1 MDDRHRFAQL
11 HIDVARNSTDDF
23 NPFHDPRR
31 HMLIAGNPYPRPI
44 ALGFQLECLCAYLL
58 DGHRDAAGENRL
70 MDEMDLR
77 FRNFQFTFADA
88 VCSDEEFEVEIRPS
102 TRRDDPPAITNRI
115 VVRKGGRPA
124 LLGQVRDARA
134 ALVPI
139 EPGLPTDLD
148 LRRAPD
154 RSPITGTPYFLKRKF
169 LNTAN
174 AKNFL
179 AGSRAD
185 QAYYLDELDERVRFP
200 DLFPCALAS
209 CALLEKA
216 WSEGHDFMANPMV
229 YVAHAIAVDR
239 RIARALRSNDA
250 LHILVEGPLAVR
262 PGRGL
267 GGPDLGLQRYRCFG
281 IVHSEAMLYRAEID
295 LAPLAAIARPAGS

>member
-1 MDDRHRFAQL
+1 MSDLHRFQQL
-11 HIDVARNSTDDF
+11 HIDVARNATDDF

-31 HMLIAGNPYPRPI
+31 YNRIAGNPYPRPI

-58 DGHRDAAGENRL
+58 DRSRDSVGEDGVP
-70 MDEMDLR
+70 DELGLG

-88 VCSDEEFEVEIRPS
+88 VCSEEDFEVEVKAS
-102 TRRDDPPAITNRI
+102 VRRDDPPTISNRI
-115 VVRKGGRPA
+115 LVRKAGRAA
-124 LLGQVRDARA
+124 LLGQVRDAQA
-134 ALVPI
+134 PLVPA
-139 EPGLPTDLD
+139 EVRLPPDVD

-154 RSPITGTPYFLKRKF
+154 RSCIPGTSYFLKRKF

-200 DLFPCALAS
+200 DLFPCSLAS

-229 YVAHAIAVDR
+229 YVAHAIAIDR
-239 RIARALRSNDA
+239 DIVRALRSNDV
-250 LHILVEGPLAVR
+250 LHILIDGPFALS

-267 GGPDLGLQRYRCFG
+267 AGPGLGLQRYRCFG
-281 IVHSEAMLYRAEID
+281 VVRSDELLYRAEID
-295 LAPLAAIARPAGS
+295 LAPLAAIARRVGR

>member
-1 MDDRHRFAQL
+1 MSDRHRFQQL

-31 HMLIAGNPYPRPI
+31 YGRIVGSPYPRPI

-58 DGHRDAAGENRL
+58 DWYRDAAGEGRL
-70 MDEMDLR
+70 LEELGLR

-88 VCSDEEFEVEIRPS
+88 VCCDEYFDVEVRAS
-102 TRRDDPPAITNRI
+102 VRRDDPRTISNRI
-115 VVRKGGRPA
+115 VVRKEGRPA
-124 LLGQVRDARA
+124 LLGQVRDAQVP
-134 ALVPI
+134 LVLTDV
-139 EPGLPTDLD
+139 ELPPDLD
-148 LRRAPD
+148 LRHAPD
-154 RSPITGTPYFLKRKF
+154 RSRIPGTAYFLKRKF

-179 AGSRAD
+179 AGSLAD

-216 WSEGHDFMANPMV
+216 WSVGHDFMASPMV

-239 RIARALRSNDA
+239 ELALALRSNDV
-250 LHILVEGPLAVR
+250 LHMLVEGPLPVR
-262 PGRGL
+262 TGGGL

-281 IVHSEAMLYRAEID
+281 VVRSDALLYRAEID
-295 LAPLAAIARPAGS
+295 LAPLAAIACPARP

>member
-1 MDDRHRFAQL
+1 MSDRHRFQQL

-31 HMLIAGNPYPRPI
+31 YARIVGNPYPRPI

-58 DGHRDAAGENRL
+58 DRYRDSAGENNL
-70 MDEMDLR
+70 PDELSLR

-88 VCSDEEFEVEIRPS
+88 ICSDEDFQVEVRPS
-102 TRRDDPPAITNRI
+102 VRRDDPPSVSNRI
-115 VVRKGGRPA
+115 VVRKEGRPA
-124 LLGQVRDARA
+124 LLGQVRDTQAP
-134 ALVPI
+134 LVLADTELP
-139 EPGLPTDLD
+139 PGVD
-148 LRRAPD
+148 LRLAPD
-154 RSPITGTPYFLKRKF
+154 RAPITGTAYFLKRKF

-229 YVAHAIAVDR
+229 YVAHAIAIDHA
-239 RIARALRSNDA
+239 IAHGLRSNDV
-250 LHILVEGPLAVR
+250 LHMLVEGPLAVQQR
-262 PGRGL
+262 RGL
-267 GGPDLGLQRYRCFG
+267 GGPDLVLQRYRCFG
-281 IVHSEAMLYRAEID
+281 VARSDALLYRAEID
-295 LAPLAAIARPAGS
+295 LAPLEAIARP